1 MSFGAMERPPLRLVS
16 RQLRAEDCAMR
27 EPIPFL
33 RREPM
38 PFFLREAAVTLV
50 PALTDDQLERI
61 AVESLDS
68 PFAPYLL
75 VSRISD
81 HTALIQGIPVKAGS
95 AHEADALTWQSIFT
109 HVGAALRGPWDWDTH
124 VTAMRRPEPSGA
136 LASLMRRL
144 PRY

>member
-1 MSFGAMERPPLRLVS
+1 
-16 RQLRAEDCAMR
+16 
-27 EPIPFL
+27 
-33 RREPM
+33 M
-38 PFFLREAAVTLV
+38 PFLREAAVTLV

-61 AVESLDS
+61 AVELD
-68 PFAPYLL
+68 FIATPYLL

-124 VTAMRRPEPSGA
+124 VTAIDVREPSGA
-136 LASLMRRL
+136 LAS
-144 PRY
+144 